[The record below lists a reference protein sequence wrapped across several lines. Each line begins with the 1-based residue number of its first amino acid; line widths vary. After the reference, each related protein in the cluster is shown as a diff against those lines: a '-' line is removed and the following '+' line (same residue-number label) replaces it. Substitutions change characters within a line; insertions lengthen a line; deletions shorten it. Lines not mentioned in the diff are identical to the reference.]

1 MSHTVADLNR
11 GEQGTIES
19 LSFDEIPL
27 ALMEMGCLPG
37 KQVTLVQAA
46 PMKDPMYIHVNGSHF
61 AIRRETAE
69 RIVLTK
75 RLCDEF

>member
-1 MSHTVADLNR
+1 MSHTVADLHR

-19 LSFDEIPL
+19 LYFDEIPL

-46 PMKDPMYIHVNGSHF
+46 PMKDPIYIHVNGSHF

-69 RIVLTK
+69 RILLTK
-75 RLCDEF
+75 RLCDEY